1 MIRAFIAIPLSA
13 GLQRELM
20 LVQAGL
26 SLPRPVPPENLH
38 LTLAFLGNVEGET
51 LEELDRRLAAI
62 RAPAF
67 TMELRGVG
75 MFGGARPRSV
85 HAGVR
90 EAPELMELRGKV
102 AQAAKAAG
110 AAPAHRRFVPHV
122 TLARL
127 KPGEV
132 TLPSLERAVA
142 GRANVLW
149 GCQEVTA
156 FTLYR
161 SHLGKAGAVYEAL
174 ATYPLLS
181 DAAG

>member
-1 MIRAFIAIPLSA
+1 MRCFVAIPLAA
-13 GLQRELM
+13 GLQREMM

-26 SLPRPVPPENLH
+26 ALPRPVPPGNLH
-38 LTLAFLGNVEGET
+38 LTLVFLGDVGGET

-62 RAPAF
+62 RSPAF
-67 TMELRGVG
+67 TMELRGAG
-75 MFGGARPRSV
+75 LFGGRRPRSV

-90 EAPELMELRGKV
+90 ETPALMALREKV

-132 TLPSLERAVA
+132 SLPVLERAIA

-149 GCQEVTA
+149 GRQEVSEFILFRA
-156 FTLYR
+156 
-161 SHLGKAGAVYEAL
+161 HLGKAGAAYEAL
-174 ATYPLLS
+174 REYPLS
-181 DAAG
+181 PA